1 MCGIVGYVGKEN
13 AKNAVEV
20 VLKGLKKLEYRGYDS
35 AGIAV
40 VCNNLLHIR
49 RSVGKLC
56 NLTDKIAQDPI
67 SSNIAIGHT
76 RWATHGKP
84 SENNAHPHT
93 DASNSIV
100 IVHNGIIEN
109 YADLK
114 SQLKEN
120 LKDFKSQTDTEVIV
134 HLIKKYYKGDLFNAV
149 KKTLTKVKGSYA
161 LGVICKDDPYTII
174 CARQEAPLII
184 GVGVKENFIA
194 SDIPA
199 LLTYTRDMIFLENG
213 DIAKITKDKIV
224 IIDKEGNEQNREI
237 KTINWDPV
245 LAEKA
250 GYKHFMLKE
259 IFEQPRTIEDTLRGR
274 IYPNE
279 GKVHV
284 EEVKLNK
291 EDVRNISNIY
301 LIACGSSYHAGF
313 VSKFLFENFAKI
325 PTEVDIASE
334 FRYRNPILSEKTLV
348 IAISQSGETADT
360 LAALRLAKSKGCQ
373 TLAVCNIV
381 GSSIS
386 RETNHVVYT
395 HCGIEVGVAS
405 TKAFTGQLIALYIL
419 ALDFASKKESL
430 SKEDIKK
437 YLQELWEIPVKTG
450 DFLENTQEVNKIA
463 KLFDQKKDFLYLGR
477 HVNYPVALEGALKL
491 KEISYIHAEGYAAGE
506 MKHGPIALIDESM
519 PIVSIATNSK
529 VYEKMISNMEEAKA
543 RGATIIVI
551 ASSGNREILTKSD
564 HVIYVPEADEFVSPL
579 ISVVPLQLLA
589 YYISV
594 NLGCDVDQPRNLA
607 KSVTVE

>member
-1 MCGIVGYVGKEN
+1 MCGIVGYIGK
-13 AKNAVEV
+13 KDAVEI
-20 VLKGLKKLEYRGYDS
+20 VLKGLRKLEYRGYDS

-40 VCNNLLHIR
+40 VCDNLLHTR

-56 NLTDKIAQDPI
+56 NLTENIKKNPI

-93 DASNSIV
+93 DATNSIV

-114 SQLKEN
+114 NQLKEN
-120 LKDFKSQTDTEVIV
+120 LKDFKSQTDTEVIA
-134 HLIKKYYKGDLFNAV
+134 HLIKKYYKNDLFDAV
-149 KKTLTKVKGSYA
+149 KRSLREIKGSYA
-161 LGVICKDDPYTII
+161 LAVICKDDPGTII
-174 CARQEAPLII
+174 CARQDAPLII
-184 GVGVKENFIA
+184 GIGQEENFIA

-199 LLTYTRDMIFLENG
+199 LLSYTKNMTFLEDG

-224 IIDKEGNEQNREI
+224 VVDKDGNEQNRQV
-237 KTINWDPV
+237 KTIHWDPI

-274 IYPNE
+274 VYPNE
-279 GKVHV
+279 GKIYV
-284 EEVKLNK
+284 EEVKLSK
-291 EDVRNISNIY
+291 EDIKNISNIY
-301 LIACGSSYHAGF
+301 VVACGTSYHAGL
-313 VSKFLFENFAKI
+313 VSKFFFENFAKI

-334 FRYRNPILSEKTLV
+334 FRYRSPILNEKTLV
-348 IAISQSGETADT
+348 IVISQSGETADT
-360 LAALRLAKSKGCQ
+360 LAALRLVKSKNCQ
-373 TLAVCNIV
+373 TLAVCNVV

-395 HCGIEVGVAS
+395 HCGVEIGVAS
-405 TKAFTGQLIALYIL
+405 TKAFTGQLAALYIL

-430 SKEDIKK
+430 PKEDIKK
-437 YLQELWEIPVKTG
+437 YLQELWEIPVKIG
-450 DFLENTQEVNKIA
+450 EFLKNVPEINKIA
-463 KLFDQKKDFLYLGR
+463 KLFDRKKDFLYLGR
-477 HVNYPVALEGALKL
+477 HINYPVALEGALKL
-491 KEISYIHAEGYAAGE
+491 KELSYIHAEGYAAGE
-506 MKHGPIALIDESM
+506 MKHGPIALIDEAM
-519 PIVSIATNSK
+519 PIVVVATDST
-529 VYEKMISNMEEAKA
+529 VYAKIISNIEEAKA
-543 RGATIIVI
+543 RGATIIAI
-551 ASSGNREILTKSD
+551 ASSNNNEISTKSE
-564 HVIYVPEADEFVSPL
+564 HVIYVPKTDEFVSPL
-579 ISVVPLQLLA
+579 MSVVPLQLLA